1 VAYKVTATLENNITR
16 LNNEKKEVLVFSGL
30 TQIADFASEK
40 LMEISKKSIRDK
52 GRFTVALSGGKTP
65 VALYQV
71 LAVLKKPLQW
81 DKTHIFIVD
90 ERFVPPEDK
99 ESNFLMINQTLLK
112 HINIPWEN
120 IHPIST
126 AENTPEASAIKYEE
140 DLISFFKPAQGEFPV
155 IDLIILGIGED
166 GHTASLMPGTPSLRE
181 NRHMTTAV
189 LPPDTS
195 KKQRITLTLPVINNA
210 EKIIFLASGRSKA
223 HIIKEVIEA
232 ENSSLPAAMVR
243 PKKGKPVFLLDEE
256 AASLLS
262 KGENIHQGG
271 IKCQK

>member
-1 VAYKVTATLENNITR
+1 MAYKVTDTLENNIFR
-16 LNNEKKEVLVFSGL
+16 LDNEKKEVLVFSGL

-65 VALYQV
+65 VALYRA
-71 LAVLKKPLQW
+71 LAVLKKPSQW
-81 DKTHIFIVD
+81 DKIHIFIVD
-90 ERFVPPEDK
+90 ERFVPPEDN

-112 HINIPWEN
+112 HINIPREN
-120 IHPIST
+120 IHQIST

-140 DLISFFKPAQGEFPV
+140 DLISFFKPARGEFPI

-166 GHTASLMPGTPSLRE
+166 GHTASLFPSTPLLRE
-181 NRHMTTAV
+181 NRHMTAAV

-223 HIIKEVIEA
+223 HIIKEVIEG
-232 ENSSLPAAMVR
+232 ENHSLPANMVR
-243 PKKGKPVFLLDEE
+243 PKKGKPVFLLDKD

-262 KGENIHQGG
+262 KGENIH
-271 IKCQK
+271 